1 MWNFTFTY
9 GNNPEKGIWK
19 TVRAKKSNDCQK
31 FSFRIVTSF
40 EHQKNLWLYMQGC
53 YVSLSL
59 FCNFWSRLSKIIR
72 YIDDKSYLIKRIFS
86 FILKIKRRKK
96 MQFFFNLVHIGF
108 LRYSRGLSSWY
119 VYPNTQTWILSLNGW
134 YFSRHTW
141 FFASFLSF
149 NGKN

>member
-9 GNNPEKGIWK
+9 GNNPDKGLWK
-19 TVRAKKSNDCQK
+19 TIRAKKSNDCQK

-40 EHQKNLWLYMQGC
+40 DHQKNIWLYMQGC

-96 MQFFFNLVHIGF
+96 MQFFLIWYILVSFAIRGVKF
-108 LRYSRGLSSWY
+108 LI
-119 VYPNTQTWILSLNGW
+119 YPNTQTWILSLNGW

-141 FFASFLSF
+141 FFASFWSF